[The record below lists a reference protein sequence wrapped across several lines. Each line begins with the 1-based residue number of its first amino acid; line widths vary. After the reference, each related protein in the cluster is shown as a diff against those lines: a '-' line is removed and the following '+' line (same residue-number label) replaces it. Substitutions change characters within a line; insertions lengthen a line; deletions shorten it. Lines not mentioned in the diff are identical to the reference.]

1 MLGQTAL
8 HLASKIGHGKCLKT
22 LLEYGADIHITVSL
36 LSFNGDFGVPTIMQY
51 M

>member
-36 LSFNGDFGVPTIMQY
+36 
-51 M
+51 